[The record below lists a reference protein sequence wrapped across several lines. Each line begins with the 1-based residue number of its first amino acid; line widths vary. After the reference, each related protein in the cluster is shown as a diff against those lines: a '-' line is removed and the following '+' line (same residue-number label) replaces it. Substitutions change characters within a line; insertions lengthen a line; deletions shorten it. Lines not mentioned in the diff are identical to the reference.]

1 MRFKTLPVTV
11 RSFGSGSSGNAV
23 LIQAATA
30 SILIDCGVGPK
41 TLKQGFSL
49 AGRDP
54 EQLSHEHVDHI
65 RSVGW
70 FTKRGVPIA
79 TTIGTAQAIGI
90 ASSSHTKIVDGS
102 AAIFDGI
109 RVVPIAVSHDAAEPC
124 GFFVEIEGAR
134 ISVVTDLGC
143 SNEALLEPIAHS
155 DLVVLEANHDE
166 TMLRRGP
173 YPAHLKRRVL
183 SSEGHLSN
191 VHCGELLS
199 QALIGRST
207 PIAIWLAHLS
217 QVNNTPAMAVN
228 TVQRML
234 ADHFERVTLKA
245 MPRYGCDLTWRSDE
259 PFVATSNDFQLQLPG
274 I

>member
-1 MRFKTLPVTV
+1 MSVTV

-23 LIQAATA
+23 LVQAATA

-49 AGRDP
+49 AGRGP
-54 EQLSHEHVDHI
+54 EQLSAVLVTHEHVDHI
-65 RSVGW
+65 RSLGW

-79 TTIGTAQAIGI
+79 TTNGTAQAIGI
-90 ASSSHTKIVDGS
+90 APSTHTKVDDGS
-102 AAIFDGI
+102 AAILDGI
-109 RVVPIAVSHDAAEPC
+109 RVLPIAVSHDAAEPC
-124 GFFVEIEGAR
+124 GFFLEIEGAR
-134 ISVVTDLGC
+134 ITVVTDLGC
-143 SNEALLEPIAHS
+143 SNKALLEPIANS

-183 SSEGHLSN
+183 STEGHLSN
-191 VHCGELLS
+191 GHCGELLS
-199 QALIGRST
+199 QALAGRST

-217 QVNNTPAMAVN
+217 QVNNTPTMAVN

-234 ADHFERVTLKA
+234 ADHFGRITLKA
-245 MPRYGCDLTWRSDE
+245 IPRYGCELTWRSDE
-259 PFVATSNDFQLQLPG
+259 PFVPTTNDFQLQLPG
-274 I
+274 L